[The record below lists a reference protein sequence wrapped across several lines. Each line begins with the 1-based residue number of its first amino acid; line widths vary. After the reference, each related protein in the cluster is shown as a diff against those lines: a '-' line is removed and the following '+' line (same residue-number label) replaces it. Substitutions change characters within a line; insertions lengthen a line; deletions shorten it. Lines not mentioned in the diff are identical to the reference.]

1 MVDVNPEIVKGEGD
15 RSSRSRVNHPQE
27 TPQLEWRGVVD
38 EYEIDTSEDTD
49 ELYHRVMELSDNIQQ
64 KLEESTGSYRRQS
77 MSDTIPVG
85 EGRSGDENRTRS
97 NNSPQTTAD
106 STDIPDSATPTSG
119 CPSSADTRRPTASS
133 CSSQVSEKGGFH
145 FEDAKT
151 QKAYE
156 RMLKLDE
163 KLANVCRREREV
175 KERRRLLEEEMERVG
190 AGQPTN
196 ELMARG
202 KDYIGG
208 GGGETGEGEGRGE
221 GREGRG
227 EGREGR
233 GEGREGRGEG
243 GEGEGRGEGREGRG
257 EGREGRGREGRERGK
272 GGRGGKGEGRDGE
285 GRGWCTPLGW

>member
-27 TPQLEWRGVVD
+27 TPQLEWRGVVN

-85 EGRSGDENRTRS
+85 EGRSDSEGDEDRARS
-97 NNSPQTTAD
+97 NNSPQTTAE

-133 CSSQVSEKGGFH
+133 CSSRVSEKGGFH
-145 FEDAKT
+145 FEDTKT

-163 KLANVCRREREV
+163 KLASVCRREREV

-202 KDYIGG
+202 KDYIEGG
-208 GGGETGEGEGRGE
+208 GKGEGGGRGE
-221 GREGRG
+221 GGREGRG
-227 EGREGR
+227 GEGSGRKGGKGREGGGREGR
-233 GEGREGRGEG
+233 GGEG
-243 GEGEGRGEGREGRG
+243 WKNHWCAPFGRYGLLDLWGRNLAGSG
-257 EGREGRGREGRERGK
+257 AA
-272 GGRGGKGEGRDGE
+272 
-285 GRGWCTPLGW
+285 